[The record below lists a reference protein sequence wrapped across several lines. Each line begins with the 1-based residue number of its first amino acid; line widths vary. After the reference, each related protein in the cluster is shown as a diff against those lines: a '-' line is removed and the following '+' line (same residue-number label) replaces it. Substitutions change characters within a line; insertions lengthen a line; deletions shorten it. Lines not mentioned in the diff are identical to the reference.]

1 MKYKSFLIFCL
12 AISHAMFGQNNMSNV
27 NAWVDSVYESMDQQS
42 RLGQLFMIRAHS
54 DKGPD
59 YEKKV
64 AELIEKYKVGAVC
77 FFQGTAIRQAELTNE
92 YQKLSPHVP
101 LFVAMDAEWGV
112 GMRLKS
118 STVSFPRQLTLGSI
132 QDNELIYEMGKEIGQ
147 QLRRLGVHINFA
159 PVADINNNAS
169 NPVIHT
175 RSFGEDKYN
184 VSIKSYRYAQGLQE
198 SQVMACAKHFP
209 GHGDTDVDSHHD
221 LPVIPHSLARLD
233 SVELYPFKALIN
245 KGIDAVMVAHLQVP
259 VLEKEE
265 NRPTTL
271 SKSTITGLLRNQLNF
286 EGIIFTDAMEMKG
299 VTKNYPPGIVEAE
312 ALLAGNDM
320 LVLPEDIEASFRE
333 INRYLKEG
341 KISMD
346 QVEKSVKRILAAKY
360 KYGLTDFSEIE
371 IEGLDQ
377 YLNRPEVMAL
387 KEKLISEAI
396 TLVKNKE
403 DFIPIQK
410 IQDVQF
416 ASLTIG
422 GKTPSAFNNRLN
434 SYADFTHYGYD
445 KNAHEELLEKLGSKD
460 VVVTSLHGIRGNM
473 TNHFGLSTETIE
485 FLRELNQR
493 TKLIIVI
500 FGTPY
505 TLSLFDNFDW
515 LIVGYEEDSL
525 NQDIAAQA
533 IFGAIPFMGR
543 LPVTASDQSRFNQGI
558 FTKKLFRMGFST
570 PESQQMKSDQ
580 LQKIENIIQEG
591 IGNKAFPG
599 AVVMVARKGKVIYHE
614 AFGNHTYQSKNQVSK
629 EDVYDLASITKAAAS
644 TLAIMKMEE
653 LGLLHIDDP
662 LEKYFPELID
672 TDKSQITLR
681 ALMTHTAGLKSWIP
695 FYKSTLVKEKKTVY
709 PSQDYY
715 HRDKTESFEVE
726 VADKMYLR
734 KDFADSVKLAVL
746 CSPISS
752 NQNYLYSDLG
762 FIMIGELVFRL
773 TGMELDQWVQK
784 HIYKPL
790 QIDQIGFKPLTWTNP
805 ERIVP
810 SEEDRYFRKQIL
822 KGHVHDMTAAMLGGV
837 SGHAGLFSNALDLGI
852 VMQMLIQGGNYG
864 GLKILE
870 KSTVLKF
877 TKRQPV
883 PGARGIGFDMKD
895 LETFGHTGFTGTMV
909 WADPLHELVVVFLSN
924 RTYPTMRNAAI
935 NKYEIRKKIWDAI
948 YESLNPEEER
958 FWAKIDEEEFN

>member
-12 AISHAMFGQNNMSNV
+12 AISHAIFGQNNMSNV

-118 STVSFPRQLTLGSI
+118 STVSFPRQLTLGAI

-221 LPVIPHSLARLD
+221 LPVIPHSMARLD

-333 INRYLKEG
+333 INRYLEEG

-485 FLRELNQR
+485 FLRELN
-493 TKLIIVI
+493 
-500 FGTPY
+500 
-505 TLSLFDNFDW
+505 
-515 LIVGYEEDSL
+515 
-525 NQDIAAQA
+525 
-533 IFGAIPFMGR
+533 
-543 LPVTASDQSRFNQGI
+543 
-558 FTKKLFRMGFST
+558 
-570 PESQQMKSDQ
+570 
-580 LQKIENIIQEG
+580 
-591 IGNKAFPG
+591 
-599 AVVMVARKGKVIYHE
+599 
-614 AFGNHTYQSKNQVSK
+614 
-629 EDVYDLASITKAAAS
+629 
-644 TLAIMKMEE
+644 
-653 LGLLHIDDP
+653 
-662 LEKYFPELID
+662 
-672 TDKSQITLR
+672 
-681 ALMTHTAGLKSWIP
+681 
-695 FYKSTLVKEKKTVY
+695 
-709 PSQDYY
+709 
-715 HRDKTESFEVE
+715 
-726 VADKMYLR
+726 
-734 KDFADSVKLAVL
+734 
-746 CSPISS
+746 
-752 NQNYLYSDLG
+752 
-762 FIMIGELVFRL
+762 
-773 TGMELDQWVQK
+773 
-784 HIYKPL
+784 
-790 QIDQIGFKPLTWTNP
+790 
-805 ERIVP
+805 
-810 SEEDRYFRKQIL
+810 
-822 KGHVHDMTAAMLGGV
+822 
-837 SGHAGLFSNALDLGI
+837 
-852 VMQMLIQGGNYG
+852 
-864 GLKILE
+864 
-870 KSTVLKF
+870 
-877 TKRQPV
+877 
-883 PGARGIGFDMKD
+883 
-895 LETFGHTGFTGTMV
+895 
-909 WADPLHELVVVFLSN
+909 
-924 RTYPTMRNAAI
+924 
-935 NKYEIRKKIWDAI
+935 
-948 YESLNPEEER
+948 
-958 FWAKIDEEEFN
+958 